1 MDRPMVSHSSSVT
14 ARNYRLLAIPAA
26 ILVLVTAIIPLVVLS
41 TTVVRSSDIISI
53 WQNSAVQK
61 ALVFSVWQALVST
74 IFTILIGLI
83 ATWYL
88 TRYQFRG
95 RQALIALI
103 TVSFVLPTVA
113 VGASFI
119 AVLPTWLHHSTFAIV
134 VAHVFFNISIVVRT
148 VGPRWNS
155 IHEDLVN
162 CAHTLGA
169 TSLQT
174 WRYVILPLGKS
185 AIYSSA
191 ALTFFM
197 CFTSYGIITILG
209 GPGLA
214 TLDIEIYRRAV
225 QLGDLSGATVLAVAQ
240 MLFITIAFLIWSRS
254 RSVELM
260 TFRVAAVSQRRLAI
274 VPKIFIGA
282 VTIFFLAPLLALSIA
297 SFHSG
302 QNWSLSGWKVL
313 LGIQNQRGLELDIWQ
328 ALQTS
333 GKYALIASCIALPTG
348 IAATYALTKN
358 GSTNSRWSSLA
369 ILPLA
374 ISPVV
379 VGLAILVTYD
389 FAPFEFR
396 SSWFLIPIVHASI
409 AMPFVVRAALPVV
422 QGIPAELRSAAATL
436 GASPWKR
443 FCLVE
448 IPLLRPAI
456 TTGVAFSVA
465 ISLGEF
471 GATSF
476 LTRRESQTLPIIIA
490 DLFGKAGAI
499 PRASGMA
506 ASLLLV
512 IVTAIIVL
520 SVDRKPRV

>member
-1 MDRPMVSHSSSVT
+1 
-14 ARNYRLLAIPAA
+14 
-26 ILVLVTAIIPLVVLS
+26 
-41 TTVVRSSDIISI
+41 
-53 WQNSAVQK
+53 
-61 ALVFSVWQALVST
+61 
-74 IFTILIGLI
+74 
-83 ATWYL
+83 
-88 TRYQFRG
+88 
-95 RQALIALI
+95 
-103 TVSFVLPTVA
+103 
-113 VGASFI
+113 
-119 AVLPTWLHHSTFAIV
+119 
-134 VAHVFFNISIVVRT
+134 
-148 VGPRWNS
+148 
-155 IHEDLVN
+155 
-162 CAHTLGA
+162 
-169 TSLQT
+169 
-174 WRYVILPLGKS
+174 
-185 AIYSSA
+185 
-191 ALTFFM
+191 
-197 CFTSYGIITILG
+197 
-209 GPGLA
+209 
-214 TLDIEIYRRAV
+214 
-225 QLGDLSGATVLAVAQ
+225 
-240 MLFITIAFLIWSRS
+240 
-254 RSVELM
+254 
-260 TFRVAAVSQRRLAI
+260 
-274 VPKIFIGA
+274 
-282 VTIFFLAPLLALSIA
+282 
-297 SFHSG
+297 
-302 QNWSLSGWKVL
+302 
-313 LGIQNQRGLELDIWQ
+313 LDIWQ

-396 SSWFLIPIVHASI
+396 SSWFLIPIVHAAI

-448 IPLLRPAI
+448 MPLLRPAI

>member
-1 MDRPMVSHSSSVT
+1 MVSHSSSVT
-14 ARNYRLLAIPAA
+14 ARNIRLLAIPAA
-26 ILVLVTAIIPLVVLS
+26 ILVLVTAVIPLIVLS
-41 TTVVRSSDIISI
+41 TTVVRSSDIFSI

-61 ALVFSVWQALVST
+61 ALVFSVWQALLST
-74 IFTILIGLI
+74 IFTILVGLI

-95 RQALIALI
+95 RQALITLI
-103 TVSFVLPTVA
+103 TVSFVLPTVTI
-113 VGASFI
+113 GAAFI

-134 VAHVFFNISIVVRT
+134 MAHVFFNISIVVRT

-155 IHEDLVN
+155 IHEDLIN
-162 CAHTLGA
+162 CAQTLGA

-174 WRYVILPLGKS
+174 WRYVIFPLGKS

-191 ALTFFM
+191 ALTFFL
-197 CFTSYGIITILG
+197 CFTSYGIISILG

-225 QLGDLSGATVLAVAQ
+225 QLGDLSGATVLAITQ

-260 TFRVAAVSQRRLAI
+260 TFRVAAVSQRQLAFI
-274 VPKIFIGA
+274 PKLFVGVVA
-282 VTIFFLAPLLALSIA
+282 IFFLAPLLALSIA
-297 SFHSG
+297 SIRTG

-333 GKYALIASCIALPTG
+333 GQYALIASCIALPTG
-348 IAATYALTKN
+348 IAATYAITKN
-358 GSTNSRWSSLA
+358 DSTNNNWSSLTV
-369 ILPLA
+369 LPLA

-379 VGLAILVTYD
+379 IGLAILITYD

-396 SSWFLIPIVHASI
+396 SSWFLIPVVHAAV
-409 AMPFVVRAALPVV
+409 AMPFVVRTALPVV
-422 QGIPAELRSAAATL
+422 QGIPPDLRSAAATL
-436 GASPWKR
+436 GTSPWRR
-443 FCLVE
+443 FCFVE

-456 TTGVAFSVA
+456 TTGIAFSMA

-512 IVTAIIVL
+512 IVTGIIVL

>member
-14 ARNYRLLAIPAA
+14 ARNIRLLATPAT

-41 TTVVRSSDIISI
+41 STVVRSSDIISI
-53 WQNSAVQK
+53 WQNSAVQN
-61 ALVFSVWQALVST
+61 ALVFSIWQALLST

-95 RQALIALI
+95 RQALITLI

-113 VGASFI
+113 IGASFI

-134 VAHVFFNISIVVRT
+134 LAHVFFNISIVVRT

-155 IHEDLVN
+155 LQEDLVH

-174 WRYVILPLGKS
+174 WRHVILPLGKS

-254 RSVELM
+254 RSVEL
-260 TFRVAAVSQRRLAI
+260 TKFRVAAISQRKLAVAPRLF
-274 VPKIFIGA
+274 VGA
-282 VTIFFLAPLLALSIA
+282 LTVFFLAPLSALSIA
-297 SFHSG
+297 SFRTG
-302 QNWSLSGWKVL
+302 QSWSLSGWKVL
-313 LGIQNQRGLELDIWQ
+313 FGMQNQRGLELDIWQ

-348 IAATYALTKN
+348 IAATYAFSKN

-369 ILPLA
+369 ILPLS

-396 SSWFLIPIVHASI
+396 SSWFLIPVVHAAI
-409 AMPFVVRAALPVV
+409 AMPFVIRAALPVV
-422 QGIPAELRSAAATL
+422 QGIPPELRSAAATL
-436 GASPWKR
+436 GASPWRR

-456 TTGVAFSVA
+456 TTGIAFSIA

-490 DLFGKAGAI
+490 NLFGKAGAI

-512 IVTAIIVL
+512 IVTGIIVL
-520 SVDRKPRV
+520 SVDRKPQV